1 MLAAV
6 DLASYTVTLEEETYH
21 TVRVAQGGK
30 PLRSSTRYIPIPETK
45 EPATVRAYADSD
57 YPQHHKPDWKVIA
70 GLWPYLAEFRGRVA
84 LSIAFLILA
93 KLATVATPVALK
105 YIVDYLDQGR
115 EGELLLWIPVVLV
128 VAYGML
134 RFGSTLFGELRDAVF
149 ARVAER
155 AMRRVSLRV
164 FRHLHDRELAFH
176 LDRKTGG
183 LARDIERG
191 TTGISFLLRFTLFNI
206 VPTLLEILMVA
217 GILFVA
223 FNASYVFAILI
234 AVVVYVVFS
243 IRVTEWRTKFV
254 REANARD
261 NQSNSRAI
269 DSLLNY
275 ETVKYFNNETFEA
288 ELYDENLEGWEKAR
302 LKNRLSLAA
311 LNSGQ
316 ALIIGLAMITMM
328 VMAVR
333 EVASGEITL
342 GDFTMINAY
351 LLQLFIP
358 LNALGFVYREI
369 RQSLVNVERLFGLLG
384 EAPVIEDVPGAPELK
399 VDKGEIGFHHV
410 HFAYREDRPILQNVD
425 FTIPAGHTVAV
436 VGASGAG
443 KSTLARLLFRF
454 FDVSKGSISIDGQ
467 NIREISQDSL
477 RSAIGVVP
485 QDTVLFNDT
494 LYSNIAYGKP
504 EATEAEVHHAAKQA
518 RLDDFIRSLPEGYDT
533 KVGERGLKLSG
544 GEKQRVAIARVLL
557 KNPPLLILDE
567 ATSSLDSISEQA
579 ILDALNEVS
588 RQRTTLVIA
597 HRLSTVRDADTILV
611 MDHGQIV
618 ESGGH
623 SELLALNG
631 YYARLWMQQQHSEDD
646 SPA

>member
-1 MLAAV
+1 M
-6 DLASYTVTLEEETYH
+6 
-21 TVRVAQGGK
+21 
-30 PLRSSTRYIPIPETK
+30 
-45 EPATVRAYADSD
+45 RAYADND
-57 YPQHHKPDWKVIA
+57 YPADHKPDWKIIS
-70 GLWPYLAEFRGRVA
+70 GLWPYLAEFRGRVV
-84 LSIAFLILA
+84 LSLVLLVLA
-93 KLATVATPVALK
+93 KLATVATPIALK
-105 YIVDYLDQGR
+105 YIVDYLVQNRGADM
-115 EGELLLWIPVVLV
+115 LLWIPVILV
-128 VAYGML
+128 VAYGTL
-134 RFGSTLFGELRDAVF
+134 RFGATLFNELRDAVF

-155 AMRRVSLRV
+155 AMRRGSMRV
-164 FRHLHDRELAFH
+164 FEHLHQRELAFH

-191 TTGISFLLRFTLFNI
+191 TNGISFLLRFTLFNI

-217 GILFVA
+217 GILFVV
-223 FNASYVFAILI
+223 FNVGYVLAILV

-243 IRVTEWRTKFV
+243 IKITEWRTKFV

-275 ETVKYFNNETFEA
+275 ETVKYFNNERYEA
-288 ELYDENLEGWEKAR
+288 EVYDRDLDDWEQAR

-316 ALIIGLAMITMM
+316 ALIIGLAMIVIMA
-328 VMAVR
+328 MAVR

-369 RQSLVNVERLFGLLG
+369 RQALVNVERLFKLL
-384 EAPVIEDVPGAPELK
+384 ADKPAIEDAPDATELA
-399 VDKGEIGFHHV
+399 VNRGEVQFDHI
-410 HFAYREDRPILQNVD
+410 HFAYRPDRPILKDVN
-425 FTIPAGHTVAV
+425 FSIPSGHKIAV

-454 FDVSKGSISIDGQ
+454 YDVDQGAIRIDGQ
-467 NIREISQDSL
+467 DIRQVTQDSL

-494 LYSNIAYGKP
+494 LYQNLAYGRP
-504 EATEAEVHHAAKQA
+504 EATEEEVYRAARMA
-518 RLDDFIRSLPEGYDT
+518 HLEDFIHSLPEGYET

-544 GEKQRVAIARVLL
+544 GEKQRVAIARVIL

-567 ATSSLDSISEQA
+567 ATSSLDSLSEQA
-579 ILDALNEVS
+579 ILTALKEVS
-588 RQRTTLVIA
+588 QRRTTLVIA
-597 HRLSTVRDADTILV
+597 HRLSTVMDADSILV
-611 MDHGQIV
+611 MEGGKIV
-618 ESGGH
+618 ESGH
-623 SELLALNG
+623 HQDLLARNG
-631 YYARLWMQQQHSEDD
+631 HYARLWFQQHQSDGGDTEIQPE
-646 SPA
+646 S

>member
-1 MLAAV
+1 L
-6 DLASYTVTLEEETYH
+6 
-21 TVRVAQGGK
+21 
-30 PLRSSTRYIPIPETK
+30 
-45 EPATVRAYADSD
+45 RAYADND
-57 YPQHHKPDWKVIA
+57 YPADHKPDWKIIS
-70 GLWPYLAEFRGRVA
+70 GLWPYLAEFRGRVV
-84 LSIAFLILA
+84 LSLVLLVLA
-93 KLATVATPVALK
+93 KLATVATPIALK
-105 YIVDYLDQGR
+105 YIVDYLDQNRGADM
-115 EGELLLWIPVVLV
+115 LLWIPVILV
-128 VAYGML
+128 VAYGTL
-134 RFGSTLFGELRDAVF
+134 RFGATLFNELRDAVF

-164 FRHLHDRELAFH
+164 FEHLHQRELAFH

-191 TTGISFLLRFTLFNI
+191 TNGISFLLRFTLFNI

-217 GILFVA
+217 GILFVV
-223 FNASYVFAILI
+223 FNVGYVVAILV

-243 IRVTEWRTKFV
+243 IKITEWRTKFV

-275 ETVKYFNNETFEA
+275 ETVKYFNNERYEA
-288 ELYDENLEGWEKAR
+288 EVYDQDLDDWEQAR

-316 ALIIGLAMITMM
+316 ALIIGVAMIVIMA
-328 VMAVR
+328 MAVQ

-369 RQSLVNVERLFGLLG
+369 RQALVNVERLFKLLG
-384 EAPVIEDVPGAPELK
+384 DKPAIEDAPDATELA
-399 VDKGEIGFHHV
+399 VDKGEVQFDHI
-410 HFAYREDRPILQNVD
+410 HFAYRPDRPILRDVN
-425 FTIPAGHTVAV
+425 FSIPAGHKVAV

-454 FDVSKGSISIDGQ
+454 YEVDQGAIRIDGQ
-467 NIREISQDSL
+467 DIRQVTQDSL

-494 LYSNIAYGKP
+494 LYRNLAYGRP
-504 EATEAEVHHAAKQA
+504 EATEEEVYRAARMA
-518 RLDDFIRSLPEGYDT
+518 HLEDFIHSLPEGYET

-544 GEKQRVAIARVLL
+544 GEKQRVAIARVIL
-557 KNPPLLILDE
+557 KTPPLLILDE
-567 ATSSLDSISEQA
+567 ATSSLDSLSEQA
-579 ILDALNEVS
+579 ILGALNEVS
-588 RQRTTLVIA
+588 QQRTTLVIA
-597 HRLSTVRDADTILV
+597 HRLSTIRDANTILV
-611 MDHGQIV
+611 MDAGRIV
-618 ESGGH
+618 EGGSH
-623 SELLALNG
+623 NELLAAGG
-631 YYARLWMQQQHSEDD
+631 YYAHLWAQQHSPDEEGNDD
-646 SPA
+646 KNDASD

>member
-1 MLAAV
+1 M
-6 DLASYTVTLEEETYH
+6 
-21 TVRVAQGGK
+21 
-30 PLRSSTRYIPIPETK
+30 
-45 EPATVRAYADSD
+45 RAYADND
-57 YPQHHKPDWKVIA
+57 YPADHKPDWKVIA
-70 GLWPYLAEFRGRVA
+70 GLWPYLAEFRGRVMLA
-84 LSIAFLILA
+84 LGFLVFS

-105 YIVDYLDQGR
+105 YIVDYLDQNRSGDI
-115 EGELLLWIPVVLV
+115 LIWIPVLLV
-128 VAYGML
+128 VAYGLL
-134 RFGSTLFGELRDAVF
+134 RFGSTLFSELRDAVF

-164 FRHLHDRELAFH
+164 FEHLHNRELAFH

-191 TTGISFLLRFTLFNI
+191 TNGISFLLRFTLFNI
-206 VPTLLEILMVA
+206 VPTLLEILLVA
-217 GILFVA
+217 GILFVV
-223 FNASYVFAILI
+223 FNVGYVLAILV

-243 IRVTEWRTKFV
+243 IKVTEWRTKYV

-261 NQSNSRAI
+261 NQSNSRAV

-275 ETVKYFNNETFEA
+275 ETVKYFNNERFEA
-288 ELYDENLEGWEKAR
+288 ELYDKDLDDWEQAR

-316 ALIIGLAMITMM
+316 ALIIGAAMIVIMA
-328 VMAVR
+328 MAVQ

-369 RQSLVNVERLFGLLG
+369 RQALVNVERLFGLLG
-384 EAPVIEDVPGAPELK
+384 DEPVIEDAPSAKALVVE
-399 VDKGEIGFHHV
+399 KGDVRFDHV
-410 HFAYREDRPILQNVD
+410 HFGYRPNRQILRNVS
-425 FTIPAGHTVAV
+425 FSIPAGHTVAV

-454 FDVSKGSISIDGQ
+454 YDVNQGSITIDGQ
-467 NIREISQDSL
+467 DIREVTQDSL

-494 LYSNIAYGKP
+494 LFRNLAYGRP
-504 EATEAEVHHAAKQA
+504 DASEEEVYQAARMAHLEQ
-518 RLDDFIRSLPEGYDT
+518 FIHSLPDGYNT
-533 KVGERGLKLSG
+533 QVGERGLKLSG
-544 GEKQRVAIARVLL
+544 GEKQRVAIARVIL

-567 ATSSLDSISEQA
+567 ATSSLDSLSEQA
-579 ILDALNEVS
+579 ILGALKEVS
-588 RQRTTLVIA
+588 RQRTSLVIA
-597 HRLSTVRDADTILV
+597 HRLSTTRDADTILV
-611 MDHGQIV
+611 MEGGRIV
-618 ESGGH
+618 ESGNH
-623 SELLALNG
+623 VELLG
-631 YYARLWMQQQHSEDD
+631 QSGHYAHLWEQQHRRGDD
-646 SPA
+646 RKV

>member
-1 MLAAV
+1 L
-6 DLASYTVTLEEETYH
+6 
-21 TVRVAQGGK
+21 
-30 PLRSSTRYIPIPETK
+30 
-45 EPATVRAYADSD
+45 RAYADND
-57 YPQHHKPDWKVIA
+57 YPADHKPDWKIIS

-84 LSIAFLILA
+84 LSLALLVLA
-93 KLATVATPVALK
+93 KLATVATPIALK
-105 YIVDYLDQGR
+105 YIVDYLDQNRGADM
-115 EGELLLWIPVVLV
+115 LLWIPVVLV
-128 VAYGML
+128 VAYGAL
-134 RFGSTLFGELRDAVF
+134 RFGATLFNELRDAVF

-164 FRHLHDRELAFH
+164 FEHLHQRELAFH

-191 TTGISFLLRFTLFNI
+191 TNGISFLLRFTLFNI

-217 GILFVA
+217 GILFVV
-223 FNASYVFAILI
+223 FNVSYVLAILV

-243 IRVTEWRTKFV
+243 IKITEWRTKFV

-275 ETVKYFNNETFEA
+275 ETVKYFNNERYEA
-288 ELYDENLEGWEKAR
+288 EVYDRDLDDWEQAR

-316 ALIIGLAMITMM
+316 ALIIGLAMIVIMA
-328 VMAVR
+328 MAVR

-369 RQSLVNVERLFGLLG
+369 RQALVNVERLFKLL
-384 EAPVIEDVPGAPELK
+384 ADKPAIEDAPDATELA
-399 VDKGEIGFHHV
+399 VNRGEVQFDHI
-410 HFAYREDRPILQNVD
+410 HFAYRPDRPILKDVN
-425 FTIPAGHTVAV
+425 FSIPSGHKIAV

-454 FDVSKGSISIDGQ
+454 YDVDQGAIRIDGQ
-467 NIREISQDSL
+467 DIRQVTQDSL

-494 LYSNIAYGKP
+494 LYQNLAYGRP
-504 EATEAEVHHAAKQA
+504 EATEEEVYRAARMA
-518 RLDDFIRSLPEGYDT
+518 HLEDFIHSLPEGYET

-544 GEKQRVAIARVLL
+544 GEKQRVAIARVIL

-567 ATSSLDSISEQA
+567 ATSSLDSLSEQA
-579 ILDALNEVS
+579 ILTALKEVS
-588 RQRTTLVIA
+588 QRRTTLVIA
-597 HRLSTVRDADTILV
+597 HRLSTVMDADSILV
-611 MDHGQIV
+611 MEGGKIV
-618 ESGGH
+618 ESGH
-623 SELLALNG
+623 HQDLLARNG
-631 YYARLWMQQQHSEDD
+631 HYARLWFQQHQSDGGDTEIQPE
-646 SPA
+646 S

>member
-1 MLAAV
+1 
-6 DLASYTVTLEEETYH
+6 
-21 TVRVAQGGK
+21 VRVEQLARTVESQGWLSPSVQGRIYSVSWQAA
-30 PLRSSTRYIPIPETK
+30 PPARSTTPKRK
-45 EPATVRAYADSD
+45 EHELRAYADND
-57 YPQHHKPDWKVIA
+57 YPADHKPDWKIIS
-70 GLWPYLAEFRGRVA
+70 GLWPYLAEFRGRVV
-84 LSIAFLILA
+84 LSLVLLVLA
-93 KLATVATPVALK
+93 KLATVATPIALK
-105 YIVDYLDQGR
+105 YIVDYLDQNRGADM
-115 EGELLLWIPVVLV
+115 LLWIPVILV
-128 VAYGML
+128 VAYGAL
-134 RFGSTLFGELRDAVF
+134 RFGATLFNELRDAVF

-164 FRHLHDRELAFH
+164 FEHLHQRELAFH

-191 TTGISFLLRFTLFNI
+191 TNGISFLLRFTLFNI

-217 GILFVA
+217 GILFVV
-223 FNASYVFAILI
+223 FNVGYVLAILV

-243 IRVTEWRTKFV
+243 IKITEWRTKFV

-275 ETVKYFNNETFEA
+275 ETVKYFNNERYEA
-288 ELYDENLEGWEKAR
+288 QLYDVDLDDWEQAR

-316 ALIIGLAMITMM
+316 ALIIGLAMIVIMA
-328 VMAVR
+328 MAVR

-369 RQSLVNVERLFGLLG
+369 RQALVNVERLFKLLG
-384 EAPVIEDVPGAPELK
+384 DKPAIEDAPDATELV
-399 VDKGEIGFHHV
+399 VDKGEVQFEHI
-410 HFAYREDRPILQNVD
+410 HFAYRPDRPILKDVN
-425 FTIPAGHTVAV
+425 FSIPAGHKVAV

-454 FDVSKGSISIDGQ
+454 YDVDQGAVRIDGQ
-467 NIREISQDSL
+467 DIRNVTQDSL

-494 LYSNIAYGKP
+494 LYRNLAYGRP
-504 EATEAEVHHAAKQA
+504 EATEEEVYRAARMA
-518 RLDDFIRSLPEGYDT
+518 HLEDFIHSLPEGYET

-544 GEKQRVAIARVLL
+544 GEKQRVAIARVIL

-567 ATSSLDSISEQA
+567 ATSSLDSLSEQA
-579 ILDALNEVS
+579 ILTALKEVS
-588 RQRTTLVIA
+588 QRRTTLVIA
-597 HRLSTVRDADTILV
+597 HRLSTVMDADSILV
-611 MDHGQIV
+611 MEGGKIV
-618 ESGGH
+618 ESGH
-623 SELLALNG
+623 HLDLLARRG
-631 YYARLWMQQQHSEDD
+631 HYARLWSQQHQSD
-646 SPA
+646 SKDGET

>member
-1 MLAAV
+1 M
-6 DLASYTVTLEEETYH
+6 
-21 TVRVAQGGK
+21 
-30 PLRSSTRYIPIPETK
+30 
-45 EPATVRAYADSD
+45 RAYADND
-57 YPQHHKPDWKVIA
+57 YPADHKPDWKIIS

-84 LSIAFLILA
+84 LSLALLVLA
-93 KLATVATPVALK
+93 KLATVATPIALK
-105 YIVDYLDQGR
+105 YIVDYLDQNRGADM
-115 EGELLLWIPVVLV
+115 LLWIPVVLV
-128 VAYGML
+128 VAYGSL
-134 RFGSTLFGELRDAVF
+134 RFGATLFNELRDAVF

-164 FRHLHDRELAFH
+164 FEHLHQRELAFH

-191 TTGISFLLRFTLFNI
+191 TNGISFLLRFTLFNI
-206 VPTLLEILMVA
+206 VPTLLEILLVA
-217 GILFVA
+217 GILFVV
-223 FNASYVFAILI
+223 FNVGYVLAILV

-243 IRVTEWRTKFV
+243 IKITEWRTKFV

-275 ETVKYFNNETFEA
+275 ETVKYFNNERYEA
-288 ELYDENLEGWEKAR
+288 QLYDVDLDDWEQAR

-316 ALIIGLAMITMM
+316 ALIIGLAMIVIMA
-328 VMAVR
+328 MAVR

-369 RQSLVNVERLFGLLG
+369 RQALVNVERLFKLLG
-384 EAPVIEDVPGAPELK
+384 DKPAIEDAPDATELA
-399 VDKGEIGFHHV
+399 VDKGEVQFDHI
-410 HFAYREDRPILQNVD
+410 HFAYRPDRPILRDVN
-425 FTIPAGHTVAV
+425 FSIPAGHKVAV

-454 FDVSKGSISIDGQ
+454 YDVDEGAIRIDGQ
-467 NIREISQDSL
+467 DIRTVTQDSL

-494 LYSNIAYGKP
+494 LYRNLAYGRP
-504 EATEAEVHHAAKQA
+504 EATEEEVYRAARMA
-518 RLDDFIRSLPEGYDT
+518 HLEEFIRSLPEGYET

-544 GEKQRVAIARVLL
+544 GEKQRVAIARVIL

-567 ATSSLDSISEQA
+567 ATSSLDSLSEQA
-579 ILDALNEVS
+579 ILGALNEVS
-588 RQRTTLVIA
+588 QQRTTLVIA
-597 HRLSTVRDADTILV
+597 HRLSTIRDANTILV
-611 MDHGQIV
+611 MDGGRIV
-618 ESGGH
+618 ESGSH
-623 SELLALNG
+623 SELLLRG
-631 YYARLWMQQQHSEDD
+631 GHYAHLWEQQHRSGEQ
-646 SPA
+646 

>member
-1 MLAAV
+1 M
-6 DLASYTVTLEEETYH
+6 
-21 TVRVAQGGK
+21 
-30 PLRSSTRYIPIPETK
+30 
-45 EPATVRAYADSD
+45 RAYADND
-57 YPQHHKPDWKVIA
+57 YPADHKPDWKVIA
-70 GLWPYLAEFRGRVA
+70 GLWPYLTEFRGRVA
-84 LSIAFLILA
+84 LALSLLVLA

-105 YIVDYLDQGR
+105 YIVDYLDQNRGADM
-115 EGELLLWIPVVLV
+115 LLWIPVVLV
-128 VAYGML
+128 VAYGSL
-134 RFGSTLFGELRDAVF
+134 RFGATLFNELRDAVF

-155 AMRRVSLRV
+155 AMRRVSLRI
-164 FRHLHDRELAFH
+164 FEHLHQRELGFH

-191 TTGISFLLRFTLFNI
+191 TNGISFLLRFTLFNI
-206 VPTLLEILMVA
+206 VPTILEILLVA
-217 GILFVA
+217 GILLVV
-223 FNASYVFAILI
+223 FNVGYVLAILV

-243 IRVTEWRTKFV
+243 IKITEWRTKFV

-275 ETVKYFNNETFEA
+275 ETVKYFNNERYEA
-288 ELYDENLEGWEKAR
+288 ELYDQDLDDWEKAR
-302 LKNRLSLAA
+302 LKNRLSLAT
-311 LNSGQ
+311 LNAGQ
-316 ALIIGLAMITMM
+316 ALIIGVALIVIMA
-328 VMAVR
+328 MAVG

-351 LLQLFIP
+351 LIQLFIP

-369 RQSLVNVERLFGLLG
+369 RQALVNVERLFKLLG
-384 EAPVIEDVPGAPELK
+384 DKPAIQDAPDAKPLA
-399 VDKGEIGFHHV
+399 VDNGEVRFEHI
-410 HFAYREDRPILQNVD
+410 HFAYRPDRPILQDVN

-454 FDVSKGSISIDGQ
+454 YEVNKGAIRIDGQ
-467 NIREISQDSL
+467 DIRDVTQDSL

-494 LYSNIAYGKP
+494 LYRNLAYGRP
-504 EATEAEVHHAAKQA
+504 EATEEEVYRAARMA
-518 RLDDFIRSLPEGYDT
+518 HLEDFIHSLPEGYET

-544 GEKQRVAIARVLL
+544 GEKQRVAIARVIL

-567 ATSSLDSISEQA
+567 ATSSLDSLSEQA
-579 ILDALNEVS
+579 ILGALKEVS

-597 HRLSTVRDADTILV
+597 HRLSTIRDANTILV
-611 MDHGQIV
+611 MDGGQIV
-618 ESGGH
+618 ESGSHNDLLTRGGH
-623 SELLALNG
+623 
-631 YYARLWMQQQHSEDD
+631 YAHIWEQQHRSEDN
-646 SPA
+646 

>member
-1 MLAAV
+1 M
-6 DLASYTVTLEEETYH
+6 
-21 TVRVAQGGK
+21 
-30 PLRSSTRYIPIPETK
+30 
-45 EPATVRAYADSD
+45 RAYADND
-57 YPQHHKPDWKVIA
+57 YPADHKPDWKIIS
-70 GLWPYLAEFRGRVA
+70 GLWPYLAEFRGRVV
-84 LSIAFLILA
+84 LSLVLLVLA
-93 KLATVATPVALK
+93 KLATVATPIALK
-105 YIVDYLDQGR
+105 YIVDYLDQNRGADM
-115 EGELLLWIPVVLV
+115 LLWIPVILV
-128 VAYGML
+128 VAYGTL
-134 RFGSTLFGELRDAVF
+134 RFGATLFNELRDAVF

-164 FRHLHDRELAFH
+164 FEHLHQRELAFH

-191 TTGISFLLRFTLFNI
+191 TNGISFLLRFTLFNI

-217 GILFVA
+217 GILFVV
-223 FNASYVFAILI
+223 FNVGYVLAILV

-243 IRVTEWRTKFV
+243 IKITEWRTKFV

-275 ETVKYFNNETFEA
+275 ETVKYFNNERYEA
-288 ELYDENLEGWEKAR
+288 EVYDRDLDDWEQAR

-316 ALIIGLAMITMM
+316 ALIIGLAMIVIMA
-328 VMAVR
+328 MAVR

-369 RQSLVNVERLFGLLG
+369 RQALVNVERLFKLL
-384 EAPVIEDVPGAPELK
+384 ADKPAIEDAPDATELA
-399 VDKGEIGFHHV
+399 VNRGEVQFDHI
-410 HFAYREDRPILQNVD
+410 HFAYRPDRPILKDVN
-425 FTIPAGHTVAV
+425 FSIPSGHKIAV

-454 FDVSKGSISIDGQ
+454 YDVDQGAIRIDGQ
-467 NIREISQDSL
+467 DIRQVTQDSL

-494 LYSNIAYGKP
+494 LYQNLAYGRP
-504 EATEAEVHHAAKQA
+504 EATEEEVYRAARMA
-518 RLDDFIRSLPEGYDT
+518 HLEDFIHSLPEGYET

-544 GEKQRVAIARVLL
+544 GEKQRVAIARVIL

-567 ATSSLDSISEQA
+567 ATSSLDSLSEQA
-579 ILDALNEVS
+579 ILTALKEVS
-588 RQRTTLVIA
+588 QRRTTLVIA
-597 HRLSTVRDADTILV
+597 HRLSTVMDADSILV
-611 MDHGQIV
+611 MEGGKIV
-618 ESGGH
+618 ESGH
-623 SELLALNG
+623 HQDLLARNG
-631 YYARLWMQQQHSEDD
+631 HYARLWFQQHQSDGGDTEIQPE
-646 SPA
+646 S

>member
-1 MLAAV
+1 M
-6 DLASYTVTLEEETYH
+6 
-21 TVRVAQGGK
+21 
-30 PLRSSTRYIPIPETK
+30 
-45 EPATVRAYADSD
+45 RAYADND
-57 YPQHHKPDWKVIA
+57 YPADHKPDWKIIS
-70 GLWPYLAEFRGRVA
+70 GLWPYLAEFRGRVV
-84 LSIAFLILA
+84 LSLVLLVLA
-93 KLATVATPVALK
+93 KLATVATPIALK
-105 YIVDYLDQGR
+105 YIVDYLDQNRGADM
-115 EGELLLWIPVVLV
+115 LLWIPVILV
-128 VAYGML
+128 VAYGAL
-134 RFGSTLFGELRDAVF
+134 RFGATLFNELRDAVF

-164 FRHLHDRELAFH
+164 FEHLHQRELAFH

-191 TTGISFLLRFTLFNI
+191 TNGISFLLRFTLFNI

-217 GILFVA
+217 GILFVV
-223 FNASYVFAILI
+223 FNVGYVLAILV

-243 IRVTEWRTKFV
+243 IKITEWRTKFV

-275 ETVKYFNNETFEA
+275 ETVKYFNNERYEA
-288 ELYDENLEGWEKAR
+288 QLYDVDLDDWEQAR

-316 ALIIGLAMITMM
+316 ALIIGLAMIVIMA
-328 VMAVR
+328 MAVR

-369 RQSLVNVERLFGLLG
+369 RQALVNVERLFKLLG
-384 EAPVIEDVPGAPELK
+384 DKPAIEDAPDATELV
-399 VDKGEIGFHHV
+399 VDKGEVQFEHI
-410 HFAYREDRPILQNVD
+410 HFAYRPNRPILKDVN
-425 FTIPAGHTVAV
+425 FSIPAGHKVAV

-454 FDVSKGSISIDGQ
+454 YDVDQGAVRIDGQ
-467 NIREISQDSL
+467 DIRNVTQDSL

-494 LYSNIAYGKP
+494 LYRNLAYGRP
-504 EATEAEVHHAAKQA
+504 EATEEEVYRAARMA
-518 RLDDFIRSLPEGYDT
+518 HLEDFIHSLPEGYET

-544 GEKQRVAIARVLL
+544 GEKQRVAIARVIL

-567 ATSSLDSISEQA
+567 ATSSLDSLSEQA
-579 ILDALNEVS
+579 ILTALKEVS
-588 RQRTTLVIA
+588 QRRTTLVIA
-597 HRLSTVRDADTILV
+597 HRLSTVMDADSILV
-611 MDHGQIV
+611 MEGGKIV
-618 ESGGH
+618 ESGH
-623 SELLALNG
+623 HLDLLARRG
-631 YYARLWMQQQHSEDD
+631 HYARLWSQQHQSD
-646 SPA
+646 SKDGET